1 MPQVYIK
8 DSLYHKIVGSGLLTR
23 ISILRFIEEAVEA
36 KILAIEQEP
45 KQERGN

>member
-8 DSLYHKIVGSGLLTR
+8 DSLYHKIVSSGLLTR
-23 ISILRFIEEAVEA
+23 AGILHFIEEAVKE
-36 KILAIEQEP
+36 KILAMKQEQ